1 MTPEELAKVVEKA
14 TPDFGRERMIT
25 SRRYNLEVFRMVN
38 GEKKVIET
46 MEYLTLRQARELK
59 AEYLRENNLYSDI
72 IEDVTTDRDGN
83 ELTFPA
89 RNFVPEVKGIG
100 GFGTPEA
107 TQRIIDRQRMAAR
120 KKASFIKKAN
130 RVKNGS
136 SELIRYTG
144 SFSDPKSPL
153 YPMYLDN
160 VKRRGFTV
168 INKVTREKFIGL
180 QAEVAEYIFSLLK
193 SGFSKNDLDISFN
206 GV

>member
-1 MTPEELAKVVEKA
+1 MTPEELAKVLEKA

-89 RNFVPEVKGIG
+89 RNLVPEVKGIG

-107 TQRIIDRQRMAAR
+107 TERIIERQRAAAR

-130 RVKNGS
+130 HVKNGS
-136 SELIRYTG
+136 TELIRYTG

-193 SGFSKNDLDISFN
+193 SGLSKNDLDISFN